1 MENKENNSST
11 PAVNRAAY
19 ITILCLLAVLAV
31 LVVMTSAA
39 NRARGE
45 EAITV
50 PPATTGMPGTT
61 PPLTT
66 TAPGYGTTA
75 PVAET
80 TAPETAAPETAAPET
95 AAPASTAPE
104 TTAKPSKPT
113 DAEPTAPVG
122 ESVPGLLLPV
132 SGTLLAAHDLDVP
145 VWSNTMEDYRT
156 HCGLDI
162 AAEPGASVCAAA
174 DGTVAQVWVDPMM
187 GQCIS
192 VKHAGDC
199 LTVYRNLSTVLPVGI
214 EAGVDVRAGQLI
226 ANVGESAMVEIAEEP
241 HVHFEVMIG
250 DSYVNPIDYLS
261 AGAVASLSVDTAYE
275 G

>member
-1 MENKENNSST
+1 MENKENNSSNPT
-11 PAVNRAAY
+11 VNRAAY
-19 ITILCLLAVLAV
+19 ITILALLAVLAV

-50 PPATTGMPGTT
+50 PPAVTGMPGTT

-66 TAPGYGTTA
+66 TAPSRATTA
-75 PVAET
+75 PAETTAAPET
-80 TAPETAAPETAAPET
+80 TAPEVHETTAAP
-95 AAPASTAPE
+95 
-104 TTAKPSKPT
+104 TTTSPTKPT
-113 DAEPTAPVG
+113 DAPSVAPAG
-122 ESVPGLLLPV
+122 ESLPTLLLPV

-162 AAEPGASVCAAA
+162 AAEPGASVTAAA
-174 DGTVAQVWVDPMM
+174 NGVIAQVWVDPMM
-187 GQCIS
+187 GQCIT
-192 VKHAGDC
+192 VKHGGDC
-199 LTVYRNLSTVLPVGI
+199 TTVYRNLSTVLPVGI
-214 EAGVDVRAGQLI
+214 EAGVEVRAGQLI
-226 ANVGESAMVEIAEEP
+226 ANVGESAMIEIAEEP

-250 DSYVNPIDYLS
+250 DDYVNPIDYLAAS
-261 AGAVASLSVDTAYE
+261 AASALTVDTAYE